1 MIKYIPSEAISA
13 KPTSTQNKTA
23 TVSVSQLPTRFGPY
37 WDMLSRT
44 VPNET
49 MAAGINSLSVGCR
62 KDALNVSG

>member
-1 MIKYIPSEAISA
+1 MIKYIPIDARSA

-23 TVSVSQLPTRFGPY
+23 TVSVSQLPTRLGPY
-37 WDMLSRT
+37 WDILRRT

-49 MAAGINSLSVGCR
+49 MAAGIKSLSVGCR